1 MHHTSDELEEFEN
14 DYDMYFKNPSQLV
27 EIFNDLEERNLF
39 LIQTTQDAEQNFE
52 ELKTKFNKI

>member
-1 MHHTSDELEEFEN
+1 MVHHTSDELEEFEN

-39 LIQTTQDAEQNFE
+39 LIQTTQDAE
-52 ELKTKFNKI
+52 